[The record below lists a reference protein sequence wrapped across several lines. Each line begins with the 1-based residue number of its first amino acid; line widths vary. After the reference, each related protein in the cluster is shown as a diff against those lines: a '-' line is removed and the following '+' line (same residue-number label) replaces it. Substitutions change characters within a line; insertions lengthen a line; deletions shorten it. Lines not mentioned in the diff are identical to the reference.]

1 MKIMATED
9 KRRASTKKNSFF
21 SIGLTTAWETA

>member
-1 MKIMATED
+1 MATED